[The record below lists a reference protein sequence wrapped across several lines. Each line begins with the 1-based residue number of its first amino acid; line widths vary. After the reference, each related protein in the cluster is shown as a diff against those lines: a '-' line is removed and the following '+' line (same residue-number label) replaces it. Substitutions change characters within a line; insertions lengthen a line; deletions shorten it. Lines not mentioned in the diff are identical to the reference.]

1 MHHAGP
7 TAYAVGLPRNG
18 SATSSAGPNPGRSGP
33 NPVPSKPKAV
43 RPGTRHATPL
53 EAIGLCVARFR
64 LPVVTAG
71 KAKHATRCTTPVPRL
86 TPLGFHGTGPPPRPP
101 VRIRAG
107 PVQIRS
113 RPSPRPSGL
122 GHATPRRLK
131 PLGFVLHGFA
141 CPLSRRGKPNTPR
154 DAPRRS
160 HGLRRWA
167 STERVRRRSSPV
179 QIRSRPPPVRIRAGP
194 VQIRSRPSPRPS
206 GLGHATPRRL
216 KPLGF
221 VLHGFACP
229 LSRRGKPNTPRDAPR
244 RSHGLRR
251 WASTERV
258 RHLSRR
264 SARSAFDHT
273 SYTRPGATNSTFRG
287 PAAAISAAIS
297 AAYRALRCT
306 TIQRTSRRSLRISS
320 MKLAE
325 Q

>member
-43 RPGTRHATPL
+43 RPGTLRAMSL

-64 LPVVTAG
+64 LPVDAAW
-71 KAKHATRCTTPVPRL
+71 KAKHTTRYTTPVPRL

-101 VRIRAG
+101 V
-107 PVQIRS
+107 QLRS
-113 RPSPRPSGL
+113 SPSPRPSGL

-131 PLGFVLHGFA
+131 PLGFL
-141 CPLSRRGKPNTPR
+141 
-154 DAPRRS
+154 
-160 HGLRRWA
+160 
-167 STERVRRRSSPV
+167 
-179 QIRSRPPPVRIRAGP
+179 
-194 VQIRSRPSPRPS
+194 
-206 GLGHATPRRL
+206 
-216 KPLGF
+216 
-221 VLHGFACP
+221 LHGFACP